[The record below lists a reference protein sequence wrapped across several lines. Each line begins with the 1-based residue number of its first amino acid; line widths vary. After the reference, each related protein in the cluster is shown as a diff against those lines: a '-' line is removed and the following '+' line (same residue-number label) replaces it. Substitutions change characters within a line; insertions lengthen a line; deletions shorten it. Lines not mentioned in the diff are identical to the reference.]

1 MTSLFGGGR
10 VAAPPVPELKAPTVM
25 PDPDDEAQKN
35 AEFRKLSRARGRAT
49 TRASTILGDDSDGT
63 TLGG

>member
-1 MTSLFGGGR
+1 MGKLLGGGS
-10 VAAPPVPELKAPTVM
+10 VAQPQMPELKAPTVM
-25 PDPDDEAQKN
+25 PDPDEEAQKN
-35 AEFRKLSRARGRAT
+35 AEFRKLSRARSRAT